1 MSSKLEQK
9 AESLELTVRKYERR
23 ENLDDQVKKARGE
36 LKEYNRELRQLNE
49 RLEDLAHFSTVLSD
63 VFGEDVPES
72 VVTVGQE
79 VSEVTNRRQQD
90 ILELLDKEKLSG
102 KRREV
107 RNLQDKVKAAADDVK
122 SELEDVGSK
131 WQKRVSTAESVLKI
145 AGGSRSFESTLSDIK
160 DFVNQEI
167 WKTSKRIT
175 TLDSRWQGLEKA
187 WEKEAVDWD
196 SFQHEH
202 SLENETIDIL
212 KELSRGKSVHI
223 GNVSMDVLEDMN
235 RVSQLGNNIDL
246 TI

>member
-9 AESLELTVRKYERR
+9 VKSLESKVKQYKRR
-23 ENLDDQVKKARGE
+23 EDTEKEVDNACGE
-36 LKEYNRELRQLNE
+36 LKEYNRELRQLNK

-72 VVTVGQE
+72 VVTVSQE

-90 ILELLDKEKLSG
+90 ILGLLDKEKLSS

-107 RNLQDKVKAAADDVK
+107 RNLQDKVKTATDEVK
-122 SELEDVGSK
+122 SELGDVESE
-131 WQKRVSTAESVLKI
+131 WQERVSTAESVLKI

-160 DFVNQEI
+160 DFVNQEM

-196 SFQHEH
+196 SFQREH
-202 SLENETIDIL
+202 SLEDETIDIL
-212 KELSRGKSVHI
+212 KELSRGKSIHI